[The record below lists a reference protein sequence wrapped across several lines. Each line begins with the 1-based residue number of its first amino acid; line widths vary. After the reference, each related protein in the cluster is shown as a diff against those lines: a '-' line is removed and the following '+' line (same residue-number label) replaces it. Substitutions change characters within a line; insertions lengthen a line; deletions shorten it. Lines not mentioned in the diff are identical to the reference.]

1 MSESL
6 IAQPFGSYGAHVL
19 RPPFTIEETE
29 KVERT
34 GQFENFSPLPEPV
47 EEIVGDAGANI
58 EAIKENLI
66 TQLTGFEDTYA
77 GSESVECEEVF
88 QHFSRIVE
96 MIDGLYNE
104 TRHSL
109 HKHLSEV
116 QINTIRSATI
126 ERVCSAKI
134 DAYLKRLDVG
144 AALRVENV
152 VYALMNGQHAGDE
165 RSELIAKIADD
176 FELLALLKEYESAS
190 LCAAKYTA
198 YFKRLQE
205 HILAYRD
212 LKFWVRLKISQ
223 SYARSG
229 YSHQARKLNIDS
241 NFLGVA
247 EGRMLSGSKVLPGP
261 DQRFMYMYEQL
272 LEFKAKYGHC
282 DVPSRYKAN
291 KNLAVWVANLRAR
304 YKRRQIS
311 EQRLR
316 LLERIGF
323 CWTSE
328 RSKWQK
334 MFEALKEFIAENG
347 HSIVPMVYD
356 QCPELSTWI
365 RNLRKDCRKGVVSK
379 DKVEQLASIGFT
391 FEVLDRMWFE
401 KVEELRAF
409 RSTYGHCRVPNRWP
423 QNPSL
428 ARWVHLQRQR
438 RKDNS
443 LPANRVALLDT
454 MEFEWAPPKGRPKG
468 L

>member
-6 IAQPFGSYGAHVL
+6 IAQSFGNYGAHLHGQPIVL
-19 RPPFTIEETE
+19 GDI
-29 KVERT
+29 KNVERK
-34 GQFENFSPLPEPV
+34 GQIESFSPLPDPV
-47 EEIVGDAGANI
+47 EVIVGDSTANI
-58 EAIKENLI
+58 DAIKDNLVS
-66 TQLTGFEDTYA
+66 QLVGFEDTYA
-77 GSESVECEEVF
+77 GSESIECEEVF
-88 QHFSRIVE
+88 QHFAHIVE
-96 MIDGLYNE
+96 MIDGLYHE
-104 TRHSL
+104 TRQSL
-109 HKHLSEV
+109 HSHLSEV
-116 QINTIRSATI
+116 QINTIRSATF

-152 VYALMNGQHAGDE
+152 VYALMNGRHAEDE

-176 FELLALLKEYESAS
+176 LELLALLKEYESAS

-229 YSHQARKLNIDS
+229 YSHQARKFNINS

-247 EGRMLSGSKVLPGP
+247 EGSMLSGSKALPGP
-261 DQRFMYMYEQL
+261 DQRFMSMYEQL

-291 KNLAVWVANLRAR
+291 KNLAIWVANVRAR
-304 YKRRQIS
+304 HKRKQIS
-311 EQRLR
+311 EQRLKM
-316 LLERIGF
+316 LERIGF
-323 CWTSE
+323 CWTAE

-334 MFEALKEFIAENG
+334 MFEALNEFIAQNG

-356 QCPELSTWI
+356 QCPELAVWI

-379 DKVEQLASIGFT
+379 DKVEQLARIGFT

-409 RSTYGHCRVPNRWP
+409 RSTYGHCRVPNRWA

-443 LPANRVALLDT
+443 LPESRVALLDS
-454 MEFEWAPPKGRPKG
+454 MEFEWAPPKGRPKS